1 MFKYSQ
7 NGTEMPKVK
16 TNSSCK
22 KRFSLTGTGKIKFK
36 NSGKRHCMVK
46 RSKRQ
51 IRENRKPDYLFSG
64 DAAFVYKYF
73 IPNGL

>member
-1 MFKYSQ
+1 
-7 NGTEMPKVK
+7 MPKMK

-22 KRFSLTGTGKIKFK
+22 KRFALTGTGKIKFK

-51 IRENRKPDYLFSG
+51 IRNNRSPDYIFEG
-64 DAAFVYKYF
+64 DAKFIIKNF
-73 IPNGL
+73 IPYGL

>member
-1 MFKYSQ
+1 
-7 NGTEMPKVK
+7 MPKMK

-22 KRFSLTGTGKIKFK
+22 KRFELTGTGKIKFK
-36 NSGKRHCMVK
+36 NANKRHCMVK

-51 IRENRKPDYLFSG
+51 IRNNRKPDYMFAG
-64 DAAFVYKYF
+64 DAIFVFKNF